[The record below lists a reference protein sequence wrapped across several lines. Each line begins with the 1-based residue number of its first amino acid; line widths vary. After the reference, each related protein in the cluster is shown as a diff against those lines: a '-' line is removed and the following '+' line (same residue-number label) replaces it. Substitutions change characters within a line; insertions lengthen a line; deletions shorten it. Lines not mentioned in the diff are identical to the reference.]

1 MFERLAGA
9 ALCATLATLLLAT
22 GVAGASGT
30 ARVQQSDGTS
40 QVYEHVNIR
49 LDGQTLWVRSDD
61 RKGTLEVTSGACS
74 FAGAVQRCL
83 PIATALHQHGETKAI
98 ELRHG
103 MVYLNQTDV
112 PQPMRHSSELLGPH
126 EVMVLLNTTAGTI
139 ISVKGIL
146 DDVK

>member
-1 MFERLAGA
+1 
-9 ALCATLATLLLAT
+9 
-22 GVAGASGT
+22 
-30 ARVQQSDGTS
+30 
-40 QVYEHVNIR
+40 
-49 LDGQTLWVRSDD
+49 
-61 RKGTLEVTSGACS
+61 
-74 FAGAVQRCL
+74 
-83 PIATALHQHGETKAI
+83 
-98 ELRHG
+98 